1 MSQPISIV
9 RSGKNWEEEMK
20 ADMKV
25 DRARVSD
32 ANSMHRL
39 ISHFAD
45 KGEMLPRALSE
56 IYDGIRDYFVVRKG
70 GRVIACAALHVTW
83 ADLAEIRSLAVDKK
97 EQNQSIGSLLTHA
110 CLEEAKELGIP
121 RVFCLVRK
129 PAFFEKHGFQLID
142 KKELPQKVWAECYR
156 CPKFPDCDEVALI
169 RSL

>member
-1 MSQPISIV
+1 
-9 RSGKNWEEEMK
+9 MK
-20 ADMKV
+20 ADIRV
-25 DRARVSD
+25 DRARVGD
-32 ANSMHRL
+32 ANFMHRL

-70 GRVIACAALHVTW
+70 GRVIACAALQVTW
-83 ADLAEIRSLAVDKK
+83 ADLAEIRSLAVDEQ
-97 EQNQSIGSLLTHA
+97 EQNQSIGSLLIRA
-110 CLEEAKELGIP
+110 CLEDARELGIP

-169 RSL
+169 CHL

>member
-1 MSQPISIV
+1 
-9 RSGKNWEEEMK
+9 MK
-20 ADMKV
+20 ADIKV
-25 DRARVSD
+25 DRARVGD
-32 ANSMHRL
+32 ANSMHKM

-56 IYDGIRDYFVVRKG
+56 IYEDIRDYFVVRKR

-83 ADLAEIRSLAVDKK
+83 VDLAEIRSLAVDEK
-97 EQNQSIGSLLTHA
+97 EQNQRVGSALVQA

-142 KKELPQKVWAECYR
+142 KTELPHKVWAECYR

-169 RSL
+169 RHL

>member
-1 MSQPISIV
+1 
-9 RSGKNWEEEMK
+9 MK
-20 ADMKV
+20 ADITV

-32 ANSMHRL
+32 ANSMHRM

-70 GRVIACAALHVTW
+70 SRVVACAALHVTW
-83 ADLAEIRSLAVDKK
+83 ADLAEIRSLAVDEK
-97 EQNQSIGSLLTHA
+97 EQNQSIGSLLTQA

-129 PAFFEKHGFQLID
+129 PAFFAKHGFQPID
-142 KKELPQKVWAECYR
+142 KTELPHKVWAECYR
-156 CPKFPDCDEVALI
+156 CPKFPNCDEVALI
-169 RSL
+169 RHL

>member
-1 MSQPISIV
+1 
-9 RSGKNWEEEMK
+9 MK
-20 ADMKV
+20 ADIKV

-32 ANSMHRL
+32 ANSMHQL

-45 KGEMLPRALSE
+45 KGEVLPRALSE
-56 IYDGIRDYFVVRKG
+56 IYEDIRDYFVVRKR

-83 ADLAEIRSLAVDKK
+83 TDLAEIKSLAVDEKA
-97 EQNQSIGSLLTHA
+97 QNQRVGSSLIQA

-129 PAFFEKHGFQLID
+129 QAFFKKHGFQLID
-142 KKELPQKVWAECYR
+142 KRELPQKVWAECYR

-169 RSL
+169 RHL

>member
-1 MSQPISIV
+1 
-9 RSGKNWEEEMK
+9 MK
-20 ADMKV
+20 ADIKV
-25 DRARVSD
+25 DRARVGD
-32 ANSMHRL
+32 ANSMHQM

-56 IYDGIRDYFVVRKG
+56 IYEDIRDYFVVRKR

-83 ADLAEIRSLAVDKK
+83 VDLAEIRSLAVD
-97 EQNQSIGSLLTHA
+97 EQAQNQRVGSALIQA

-129 PAFFEKHGFQLID
+129 PAFFEKQGFQLID
-142 KKELPQKVWAECYR
+142 KTELPHKVWAECYR

-169 RSL
+169 RHL

>member
-1 MSQPISIV
+1 
-9 RSGKNWEEEMK
+9 MK
-20 ADMKV
+20 ADIKV
-25 DRARVSD
+25 DRARVGD
-32 ANSMHRL
+32 ANSIHQM

-56 IYDGIRDYFVVRKG
+56 IYEDIRDYFVVRKRD
-70 GRVIACAALHVTW
+70 RVIACAALHVTW
-83 ADLAEIRSLAVDKK
+83 VDLAEIRSLAVNEQ
-97 EQNQSIGSLLTHA
+97 EQNQRIGSALIQA

-142 KKELPQKVWAECYR
+142 KADLPHKVWAECYR

-169 RSL
+169 RRL